1 MTGEYDLGRFK
12 TEMKKRTR
20 VFAHDCV
27 KSAVSLPS
35 GILENHIK
43 KQLIRCSTSV
53 AANYRASCIA
63 QTIPSVISKMS
74 IAIEEADESEFW
86 LEFALEEDLF
96 TAVEIQRLL
105 NEAHEITSIL
115 IKSRYTL
122 QQKK

>member
-1 MTGEYDLGRFK
+1 MTGDYDLGRFK
-12 TEMKKRTR
+12 TEMKRRTKR
-20 VFAHDCV
+20 FAHDCV
-27 KSAVSLPS
+27 KVAVSLPS

-63 QTIPSVISKMS
+63 QTIPSVISKMT

-86 LEFALEEDLF
+86 IEFAFEEQLF
-96 TAVEIQRLL
+96 TIEKIQPLL
-105 NEAHEITSIL
+105 DEAHEITSIL
-115 IKSRYTL
+115 IKSRHTL

>member
-1 MTGEYDLGRFK
+1 MNSDYDLGKFK
-12 TEMKKRTR
+12 AEMKRRTK
-20 VFAHDCV
+20 VFAHNCV
-27 KSAVSLPS
+27 KAALSLPS

-43 KQLIRCSTSV
+43 KQLVRCSTSV

-63 QTIPSVISKMS
+63 QTVPSVVSKIS

-86 LEFALEEDLF
+86 LEFALEEQLF
-96 TAVEIQRLL
+96 TTEEIQYLL